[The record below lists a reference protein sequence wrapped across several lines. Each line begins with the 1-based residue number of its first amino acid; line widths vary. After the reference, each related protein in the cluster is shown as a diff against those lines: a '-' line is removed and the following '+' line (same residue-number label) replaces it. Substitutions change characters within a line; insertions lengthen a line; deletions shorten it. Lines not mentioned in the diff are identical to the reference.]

1 MHSPI
6 SSVAHRLHVLVVDAN
21 PELCIIVSTVLT
33 DEGYR
38 VQTVGDGRA
47 ALDIMRAS
55 GTRLLVL
62 LGLRL
67 PYVTG
72 LAVLEAVAANPALAR
87 RHAIIMMTGAIGL
100 ATHGRVKVLCDQL
113 GIALLAKPF
122 SLQQLLDAV
131 AVAS

>member
-6 SSVAHRLHVLVVDAN
+6 PAVVHRLHVLVVDAD
-21 PELCIIVSTVLT
+21 PELCNIVSTVLT

-38 VQTVGDGRA
+38 VQTAGDGKA
-47 ALDIMRAS
+47 ALAIMRAR
-55 GTRLLVL
+55 GTRLLIL

-67 PYVTG
+67 PHVTG

-87 RHAIIMMTGAIGL
+87 RHAIIMMTGAVEL
-100 ATHGRVKVLCDQL
+100 ASHGRVKVLRDRL

-131 AVAS
+131 AVA